1 MQHFSRTDEQPSTS
15 LNRCLESAEA
25 GPPPAAGLASSHPQ
39 SPPVSAE
46 QSPSPPT
53 VQASVSTAFQFT
65 VSAVSLLLPNSGN
78 GLMMSTM
85 RLTSSLL
92 IVVVL
97 GKLHISDVWRWSD
110 GFLHSGHCQTL
121 LTCLHMTD
129 SAIIGFLCLRQ
140 QLTTVINNSSLCPEN
155 WELLD

>member
-53 VQASVSTAFQFT
+53 VQSPCCCLTMAMQCGIAWMVWWCPTCGSPPPSSSWSCWVSCI
-65 VSAVSLLLPNSGN
+65 SA
-78 GLMMSTM
+78 MF
-85 RLTSSLL
+85 
-92 IVVVL
+92 
-97 GKLHISDVWRWSD
+97 D
-110 GFLHSGHCQTL
+110 GAVHLHSEHCQTL

-129 SAIIGFLCLRQ
+129 SAIIGFLCLWQ
-140 QLTTVINNSSLCPEN
+140 QMLLTTVACVQSTGNY
-155 WELLD
+155 WTR

>member
-1 MQHFSRTDEQPSTS
+1 MQHFSLTDEQPSTS

-53 VQASVSTAFQFT
+53 VQASVSTVFQFT

-78 GLMMSTM
+78 GLMMANM

-97 GKLHISDVWRWSD
+97 GKLHISDVWRCSASPFRALSNIAD
-110 GFLHSGHCQTL
+110 MSAYDR
-121 LTCLHMTD
+121 TD
-129 SAIIGFLCLRQ
+129 SPIIGFLCLWQ
-140 QLTTVINNSSLCPEN
+140 QLLLTTVACVQRTGNY
-155 WELLD
+155 WTR

>member
-46 QSPSPPT
+46 QSPPPPT
-53 VQASVSTAFQFT
+53 VQATVSTH
-65 VSAVSLLLPNSGN
+65 SSVSLLLPNYGNAMWNCVN
-78 GLMMSTM
+78 GLMIFNM

-92 IVVVL
+92 IVIVL
-97 GKLHISDVWRWSD
+97 GKLHISDVWR
-110 GFLHSGHCQTL
+110 C
-121 LTCLHMTD
+121 
-129 SAIIGFLCLRQ
+129 SASPFRALSNIADMSAYDR
-140 QLTTVINNSSLCPEN
+140 
-155 WELLD
+155 